1 MFEEESENKFEG
13 LETNSQE
20 LKQDENQWVRQ
31 QLADLWGNSKAEYF
45 LNPSQIAHSNENDSM
60 KDHSSLA
67 SMTRKA
73 RTTGMFAHMIW
84 DNIRNDSKKKA
95 KIYDLQKEL
104 QEKMDSFMR
113 NAKLK
118 SGLSENNKNLL
129 TSSKAIDVELAK
141 YSRVIDMTRL
151 NKTKILRNE
160 IELMYR
166 SSKMNE
172 ERMMLMRTNSP
183 LPDLNDAQGKESI
196 VRYLPSINLNTDVK
210 TSRVDSSLEF
220 ATYSSTKNKKRNET
234 SRLEPTHYNL
244 IDAKLDSNSNKTK
257 LKIESV
263 KLHFLPEKPH
273 REYMKKDLN
282 ETNTSHLDLDNSHNK
297 TPIKDLVL
305 FNGSSNTTN
314 NVHFDQNS
322 KPNDDLKSISYPPL
336 TMNAL
341 MEYKPLIKAPGV
353 GDFDNGRPKLFRYLK

>member
-1 MFEEESENKFEG
+1 MN
-13 LETNSQE
+13 
-20 LKQDENQWVRQ
+20 
-31 QLADLWGNSKAEYF
+31 F
-45 LNPSQIAHSNENDSM
+45 LNLI
-60 KDHSSLA
+60 
-67 SMTRKA
+67 
-73 RTTGMFAHMIW
+73 
-84 DNIRNDSKKKA
+84 KKK
-95 KIYDLQKEL
+95 
-104 QEKMDSFMR
+104 
-113 NAKLK
+113 
-118 SGLSENNKNLL
+118 
-129 TSSKAIDVELAK
+129 
-141 YSRVIDMTRL
+141 
-151 NKTKILRNE
+151 
-160 IELMYR
+160 
-166 SSKMNE
+166 
-172 ERMMLMRTNSP
+172 
-183 LPDLNDAQGKESI
+183 
-196 VRYLPSINLNTDVK
+196 DVK

-305 FNGSSNTTN
+305 FNSSSNTTN

-322 KPNDDLKSISYPPL
+322 KPNDDLSNLIRLDLNLIKTIILISSIFLESISYPPL